1 MNQPENPTR
10 HGLSGCLTTADLA
23 ATHAIEAAPTPSP
36 DHRTTLRGH
45 PTRTKKTAKPS
56 PTPTTAK
63 TTRRRHQVLAAQ
75 VSDIIDTHW
84 KQGAGY
90 HTLHKI
96 ATQPLSWCPPLS
108 TTNPDKSPTLG
119 HPANHDMHQRTGQR
133 RKAQAHK
140 SHPGYGTQHAAPWGH
155 TFAPPP
161 DMSRLHTF
169 THQGSP
175 TRLRPTRNNPPQP
188 QIPQRGRQAR
198 RSEDRRPMPWRITT
212 SNHPDQQ
219 ASDPTHHQPQKN
231 HPHRDHTSTRG
242 QRTGEPTASNKTP
255 KPPRPHTNMKPPNHP
270 PKWPGPPPPPPPP

>member
-1 MNQPENPTR
+1 MRPPEPR
-10 HGLSGCLTTADLA
+10 A
-23 ATHAIEAAPTPSP
+23 AAPLPDEPGREPDPPRDLRLRHPLRPGHQLPPPTPLRPHLSPSP

-45 PTRTKKTAKPS
+45 PTRTKKTAKALTP
-56 PTPTTAK
+56 PTTAK

-140 SHPGYGTQHAAPWGH
+140 SHPGYGTQHAAPWVAH
-155 TFAPPP
+155 LRAFTHPERHPPP
-161 DMSRLHTF
+161 HTPP
-169 THQGSP
+169 HQTDANKEQPATTPRRHP
-175 TRLRPTRNNPPQP
+175 TRRPPTRQAKPDGPDPEENHHQQP
-188 QIPQRGRQAR
+188 
-198 RSEDRRPMPWRITT
+198 TT
-212 SNHPDQQ
+212 AHQHPD
-219 ASDPTHHQPQKN
+219 THNSQGYNKVAHQVPL
-231 HPHRDHTSTRG
+231 T
-242 QRTGEPTASNKTP
+242 
-255 KPPRPHTNMKPPNHP
+255 
-270 PKWPGPPPPPPPP
+270 W

>member
-1 MNQPENPTR
+1 MRTRREPTKN
-10 HGLSGCLTTADLA
+10 HQA
-23 ATHAIEAAPTPSP
+23 AHAAPPCITRSLFHMVYVQSP
-36 DHRTTLRGH
+36 LTCTTNPPRRSA
-45 PTRTKKTAKPS
+45 P
-56 PTPTTAK
+56 PTTAK

-175 TRLRPTRNNPPQP
+175 TRLRPTRNNPPP
-188 QIPQRGRQAR
+188 APGKPPTHRGRTPT
-198 RSEDRRPMPWRITT
+198 RPRGQGNP
-212 SNHPDQQ
+212 QQ
-219 ASDPTHHQPQKN
+219 ATRHPNPQGRTPT
-231 HPHRDHTSTRG
+231 
-242 QRTGEPTASNKTP
+242 
-255 KPPRPHTNMKPPNHP
+255 
-270 PKWPGPPPPPPPP
+270 

>member
-1 MNQPENPTR
+1 MLDHSREDKQAPHHPDPQKKGEQPWPPPRRRLPHPVHQPRRVRPPEPR
-10 HGLSGCLTTADLA
+10 A
-23 ATHAIEAAPTPSP
+23 AALPDEPGREPDPPRALRLPHHSPSP
-36 DHRTTLRGH
+36 DHRTPLRGH

-56 PTPTTAK
+56 PPPTTAK

-188 QIPQRGRQAR
+188 QEDTPQGDLQPGRQNQTDQTQR
-198 RSEDRRPMPWRITT
+198 RTTT
-212 SNHPDQQ
+212 STQT
-219 ASDPTHHQPQKN
+219 PTTAK
-231 HPHRDHTSTRG
+231 DTTRSL
-242 QRTGEPTASNKTP
+242 TKSP
-255 KPPRPHTNMKPPNHP
+255 
-270 PKWPGPPPPPPPP
+270 

>member
-56 PTPTTAK
+56 PPPTTAK

-140 SHPGYGTQHAAPWGH
+140 SHPGYGTQHAAPWGAH
-155 TFAPPP
+155 LRAPTRYVT
-161 DMSRLHTF
+161 SSHLHTPGVP
-169 THQGSP
+169 HQAEANKEQP
-175 TRLRPTRNNPPQP
+175 TTAPDPSERTPGKA
-188 QIPQRGRQAR
+188 QRRQTANAM
-198 RSEDRRPMPWRITT
+198 E
-212 SNHPDQQ
+212 N
-219 ASDPTHHQPQKN
+219 HHQQ
-231 HPHRDHTSTRG
+231 
-242 QRTGEPTASNKTP
+242 
-255 KPPRPHTNMKPPNHP
+255 PPRPTGIRSNPPPAPGKPPTHRGRTPTRPRGQGNPQQATRHP
-270 PKWPGPPPPPPPP
+270 NPQGRTPT